1 MRADCVY
8 IQNLDDRQTIIVNLG
23 GNGAVVVWAAPVF
36 SETRLVVIEMQVSYR
51 LTTPTL
57 GMIESENGDR
67 TLVTIPQRAVITVVD
82 G

>member
-1 MRADCVY
+1 MGR
-8 IQNLDDRQTIIVNLG
+8 LWFG
-23 GNGAVVVWAAPVF
+23 PPPSF

-82 G
+82 GLLDGDRMFKRDVAR